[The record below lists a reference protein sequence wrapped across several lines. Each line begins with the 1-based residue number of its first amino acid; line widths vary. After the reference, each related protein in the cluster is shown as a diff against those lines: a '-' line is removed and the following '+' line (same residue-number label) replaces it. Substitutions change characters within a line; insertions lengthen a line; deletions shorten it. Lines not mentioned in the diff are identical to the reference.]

1 MNLWYLFP
9 DMLRYTD
16 FKYVI
21 DIVDHFSKWLW
32 SYPVKNKTAVE
43 ALTCFKKF
51 IFSFGRS
58 NKLHTDNG
66 AEFKNTLFDNFC
78 KENGILHVFSKPY
91 TPKSHGAVE
100 AAHKQIKNHVLT
112 EFYIN
117 NPEDFFLEEVLLSV
131 INLTIMN
138 IHRLIISQFI

>member
-1 MNLWYLFP
+1 M
-9 DMLRYTD
+9 
-16 FKYVI
+16 
-21 DIVDHFSKWLW
+21 
-32 SYPVKNKTAVE
+32 
-43 ALTCFKKF
+43 
-51 IFSFGRS
+51 
-58 NKLHTDNG
+58 
-66 AEFKNTLFDNFC
+66 
-78 KENGILHVFSKPY
+78 HVFSKPY